1 MPNYKYKDKME
12 NKSYMV
18 HSSFVNF
25 RAEAQALLETNIL
38 PFWANR
44 MVDYEHGGFY
54 GRIDGHNILYP
65 EAEKGAVLNARILW
79 TFSAACRILH
89 RMPYR
94 ILAARA
100 MDYILVRFLDQEYGG
115 VFWSLNADGSPLDT
129 KKQTYAIAF
138 TIYGLT
144 EFYRATK
151 DQQALDAAIR
161 LFEDLETHAYK
172 CENAEIIKSSNYQI
186 FKSPNGYV
194 EALTRDWQP
203 LPDSRLSDKDE
214 NCSFSMNTHLHVLEA
229 YTNLYRVLKNV
240 QRDDVQGT
248 KERVERQLRTL
259 IDIFATRIFDPA
271 TGHLLLFFDENWVS
285 LPCAGEELCSIE
297 RPVDGRRTIQGGVS
311 FSPGH
316 DIEAAWLLHEALEV
330 FGDEE
335 LLNQTLPVIHSLA
348 QAAEDG
354 ILRESEWWCFAE
366 AVVGYMD
373 QWQMLLDE
381 DPQEASINYELA
393 QAAYE
398 FIQNRLLD
406 REHGEWFWSVL
417 PDGTPDRTHDK
428 SGFWKCPYHNS
439 RMCFEIMERL
449 K

>member
-1 MPNYKYKDKME
+1 MSNIQYQIS
-12 NKSYMV
+12 NL
-18 HSSFVNF
+18 
-25 RAEAQALLETNIL
+25 RAEAQSLLEENIL

-79 TFSAACRILH
+79 TFASACRILH

-100 MDYILVRFLDQEYGG
+100 MDYILVRFLDQKYGG

-129 KKQTYAIAF
+129 KKQTYSIAF

-161 LFEDLETHAYK
+161 LFQDLEAHAFD
-172 CENAEIIKSSNYQI
+172 AVHV
-186 FKSPNGYV
+186 GYV

-203 LPDSRLSDKDE
+203 IPDSRLSDKDE
-214 NCSFSMNTHLHVLEA
+214 NCAFSMNTHLHVLEA

-259 IDIFATRIFDPA
+259 IDIFANRIFDPA
-271 TGHLLLFFDENWVS
+271 TGHLMLFFDESWQPSN
-285 LPCAGEELCSIE
+285 
-297 RPVDGRRTIQGGVS
+297 THT
-311 FSPGH
+311 SPGH

-335 LLNQTLPVIHSLA
+335 LLNQILPVIHSLA

-366 AVVGYMD
+366 AVVGYID
-373 QWQMLLDE
+373 QWQILLGE
-381 DPQEASINYELA
+381 DSQEASINYELA

-417 PDGTPDRTHDK
+417 PDGTPDLTRDK
-428 SGFWKCPYHNS
+428 AGFWKCPYHNS
-439 RMCFEIMERL
+439 RMCFEIIERL